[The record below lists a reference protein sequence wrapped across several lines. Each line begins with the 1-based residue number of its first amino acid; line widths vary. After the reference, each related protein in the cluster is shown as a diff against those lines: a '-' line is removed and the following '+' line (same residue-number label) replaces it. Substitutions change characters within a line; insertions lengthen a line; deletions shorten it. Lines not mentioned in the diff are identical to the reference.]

1 MEGGQEELIPVHVG
15 LFGHVDHGKTEL
27 ARALSE
33 KISTA
38 GLDAHPE
45 AKRRQMTIDIGFTA
59 FVVGDYLVT
68 LVDVPGHAD
77 LIRTAVS
84 GASII
89 DAAIL
94 AVSATQGPQ
103 IQTGEHLV
111 LLESLGVEKVIV
123 ALTYADAVKEDKL
136 VSVKESI
143 RKVLS
148 DSRYVDAPIVA
159 VSSITGFG
167 LPEFKTAL
175 LSLLSPPKREL
186 EGKLKMVIDH
196 SFPIKGAGT
205 VVTGTILRGRVAVG
219 DSIELSPLNRICRV
233 KSIQTFK
240 ESRSNAEAGDRAGI
254 ALQGIDHRSIS
265 RGFYVSSPG
274 SLKTT
279 IHITSENR
287 ISRFFKREI
296 TPGLP
301 MHVTIGMSSVQA
313 KIFPYSIDEH
323 HEKVVTSVFGE
334 KEFESYIRLSRPVV
348 AEKGDRLL
356 LSLLTLPPTS
366 LRIAAGGSV
375 SEILL
380 GPPPLRALAEKSGF
394 VSRITQN
401 GRVILGGLAKGKNGA
416 ENIIGEVVTTENNSK
431 GIISSTFG
439 TKGSVIADFEVP
451 PRQGEKVSVRKYRVF
466 NIT

>member
-1 MEGGQEELIPVHVG
+1 MIPVHVG

-33 KISTA
+33 KVSTA

-59 FVVGDYLVT
+59 FTLGDYLVT

-89 DAAIL
+89 DVAIL
-94 AVSATQGPQ
+94 VVSATQGPQ

-111 LLESLGVEKVIV
+111 LLENLGIEKIIV
-123 ALTYADAVKEDKL
+123 ALTYADLVKEDRL
-136 VSVKESI
+136 VTVKESI
-143 RKVLS
+143 RKILS
-148 DSRYVDAPIVA
+148 ESRYQDAPIVT
-159 VSSITGFG
+159 VSSITGLG
-167 LPEFKTAL
+167 LPEL
-175 LSLLSPPKREL
+175 RSVLSSLLSPPRREP
-186 EGKLKMVIDH
+186 EGNLKMVIDH
-196 SFPIKGAGT
+196 YFPIKGAGT
-205 VVTGTILRGRVAVG
+205 VVTGTILRGRVTVG
-219 DSIELSPLNRICRV
+219 DDIEISPMNRICRV
-233 KSIQTFK
+233 KSIQTFGK
-240 ESRSNAEAGDRAGI
+240 SRRQAEAGDRAGI

-274 SLKTT
+274 SLRST
-279 IHITSENR
+279 IHIAINAR
-287 ISRFFKREI
+287 VSRFFRHRI

-313 KIFPYSIDEH
+313 KIYPYKLNEQQEMI
-323 HEKVVTSVFGE
+323 VTSTLGE
-334 KEFESYIRLSRPVV
+334 EEFTSYAKLSRPVI
-348 AEKGDRLL
+348 AEKGDKLL

-375 SEILL
+375 SEILA
-380 GPPPLRALAEKSGF
+380 GPPLLKVISEKTGF
-394 VSRITQN
+394 VSRITPN
-401 GRVILGGLAKGKNGA
+401 AGVIVGGFARSKIGA
-416 ENIIGEVVTTENNSK
+416 ERFIGEVVMRENNSK

-439 TKGSVIADFEVP
+439 TKGFVVADFEEA
-451 PRQGEKVSVRKYRVF
+451 PRQGERISIRKYRLF